1 MRQFMVITSNLQTFE
16 GIVLKKA
23 NGDFEY
29 LNGLITYSDGRIER
43 VAWVLLWIYYDVEN
57 FIKLETEM
65 DKE

>member
-43 VAWVLLWIYYDVEN
+43 VS
-57 FIKLETEM
+57 
-65 DKE
+65 